1 MLSVP
6 QLNRPMFVTWARN
19 RIRRGYCPIVL
30 VTGEQRSGKTCLAL
44 RFAYDLDPDFNPDE
58 QLFFKVIDFAKAV
71 MTKTRKVLVLDEAGI
86 ELDRFRYADAR
97 ARCFSHVVQ
106 TQAYKQNTLFIVL
119 PHNSDIAKCHK
130 PYIKMLLVVR
140 GHGHYKA
147 YIPTTRYWDMNDM
160 IITTKMIEEVY
171 DVPLP
176 PEYIYTAYKERYEK
190 QIKEDILKGEISKLE
205 NVLAP
210 KTKVDDYKPPNWDA
224 LNNTMTTTSQV

>member
-1 MLSVP
+1 
-6 QLNRPMFVTWARN
+6 MFVTWARN
-19 RIRRGYCPIVL
+19 RIKRGYCPIVL
-30 VTGEQRSGKTCLAL
+30 VTGEQRSGKTCMAL
-44 RFAYDLDPDFNPDE
+44 KFAYDLDPNFNPDE

-106 TQAYKQNTLFIVL
+106 TQAYKQNTLFVVL

-130 PYIKMLLVVR
+130 PYIKMLLVVL

-147 YIPTTRYWDMNDM
+147 YIPRTRYWDMNDM
-160 IITTKMIEEVY
+160 IITTKMIEDVY

-176 PEYIYTAYKERYEK
+176 PEHIYNAYKERYEK
-190 QIKEDILKGEISKLE
+190 QIKYDILQGEINKLE
-205 NVLAP
+205 DVLNP
-210 KTKVDDYKPPNWDA
+210 KKIKQEAYASTLFSQDNSMLKPN
-224 LNNTMTTTSQV
+224 QI